1 MEGEIMASTNDKKN
15 TAVASQY
22 QWFQFRKE
30 LNYPIFV
37 RFKNGDFDGPM
48 TDFLTQQHF
57 SKIQESETKEVEKAI
72 VSDPRARV
80 LTFQE
85 ANISVG
91 RQITSMVESDRYGQE
106 SVVNQVGYRVYRFKN
121 SALMIYSFT
130 SKEWQIGVFKTF
142 GTKPESYSSKIVL
155 NRYLSFAFQSMGV
168 IGFWGVPIDEGMVV
182 QRYADSRG
190 EAVYIDVKNEKIIS
204 HDGVKKLS
212 ARFKMLRLDP
222 TLKNRNVRMT
232 SEELLSFLTSHC
244 TYFDTTGLTV
254 PVRQMIQAVAR
265 VTEGVHHPEESF
277 KPRTDLSL

>member
-1 MEGEIMASTNDKKN
+1 MSSIANKKIAAP
-15 TAVASQY
+15 TSHQY

-30 LNYPIFV
+30 LGYPIFI
-37 RFKNGDFDGPM
+37 RFKNGDFDGALA
-48 TDFLTQQHF
+48 DFLNQQHF
-57 SKIQESETKEVEKAI
+57 HKIQDAEAKDVEKAI
-72 VSDPRARV
+72 VGDPKARV

-85 ANISVG
+85 ASVSVG

-106 SVVNQVGYRVYRFKN
+106 SVVTQIGYRVYRYKN
-121 SALMIYSFT
+121 SALMMYSFT
-130 SKEWQIGVFKTF
+130 SKEWQIGVFKSF
-142 GTKPESYSSKIVL
+142 GAKAENYASKIVL
-155 NRYLSFAFQSMGV
+155 NRYLSFALQAIGV
-168 IGFWGVPIDEGMVV
+168 VGFWGVPIDEGMVV

-190 EAVYIDVKNEKIIS
+190 EAVYIDLKSEKIIS

-232 SEELLSFLTSHC
+232 SEELLGFLTSHC

-254 PVRQMIQAVAR
+254 PVRQMIQAIAR
-265 VTEGVHHPEESF
+265 VTEGVYHPEESF

>member
-1 MEGEIMASTNDKKN
+1 MASANDKKP
-15 TAVASQY
+15 TSTPSQY

-48 TDFLTQQHF
+48 VDFLTHQHF
-57 SKIQESETKEVEKAI
+57 SKIQEADAKEVEKSI
-72 VSDPRARV
+72 VTDPRARV

-106 SVVNQVGYRVYRFKN
+106 SVVNQIGYRVYRYKN

-130 SKEWQIGVFKTF
+130 SKEWQVGVFKTF
-142 GTKPESYSSKIVL
+142 GTKAESFSSKVVL

-182 QRYADSRG
+182 QRYGDSKG
-190 EAVYIDVKNEKIIS
+190 EAVYIDVKNERVIS
-204 HDGVKKLS
+204 QDGVKKLS

-244 TYFDTTGLTV
+244 TYLDTTGLTV
-254 PVRQMIQAVAR
+254 PVRQMIQAVGRTA
-265 VTEGVHHPEESF
+265 EGVYHPEESF